1 MEGLPGFRSLSTAA
15 CPPPTRPLHHPSISY
30 PRLTSSLPSAG
41 TVVQATWTHSSPQSG
56 LLASAPAALEV
67 KSNPCSRLCQIQR
80 NITSPSLAQ
89 NALLAAC
96 LPGSSPL
103 LLVSH
108 VGLSFQPP
116 STPSCQ
122 PSLFILCK
130 TSRLISSDPFLC
142 FNFFITHLIGL
153 PGGSVDKDS
162 ACNAEDQGSIPSLEK
177 KMATHSSILAWRIP
191 WTEKPGGLESTRS
204 QRVRHTLSTKPPP
217 PSHT

>member
-116 STPSCQ
+116 STPSSSQ
-122 PSLFILCK
+122 PRVSARLPPCPASSPFSSSCFSLF
-130 TSRLISSDPFLC
+130 SS
-142 FNFFITHLIGL
+142 
-153 PGGSVDKDS
+153 
-162 ACNAEDQGSIPSLEK
+162 QLEGQD
-177 KMATHSSILAWRIP
+177 HP
-191 WTEKPGGLESTRS
+191 
-204 QRVRHTLSTKPPP
+204 
-217 PSHT
+217 